1 MSKYVNEV
9 LVDGDKLEDLFK
21 KYDDMKVLIE
31 EQEDEISELKDVNKK
46 LSKSNVEFVQK
57 NIKLVAENNN
67 FAKKLEE
74 VIYKLDL
81 ANTFKDRYKN
91 KVASLEL
98 TKPHKINIDKYV

>member
-21 KYDDMKVLIE
+21 KYENMKILIE
-31 EQEDEISELKDVNKK
+31 EQKDKISELKDVNKK
-46 LSKSNVEFVQK
+46 LSKSNVELVQK
-57 NIKLVAENNN
+57 NIKLVTENVN
-67 FAKKLEE
+67 FTKQLEE

-81 ANTFKDRYKN
+81 ANTFKDSYKN

-98 TKPHKINIDKYV
+98 TKPRKINIDKYV